1 MAPRHYAD
9 RVKNVRVRRLLILA
23 AGTIVVASCSAD
35 SEPRSGVKNASA
47 GAPIPG
53 PAPEPP
59 PLALATTLPDKELS
73 VTLPT
78 RSDGAAFGTRV
89 AIQRGMIFASAS
101 GRVRRPFSREATGGS
116 AATWPS
122 TI

>member
-78 RSDGAAFGTRV
+78 ILRV
-89 AIQRGMIFASAS
+89 
-101 GRVRRPFSREATGGS
+101 
-116 AATWPS
+116 
-122 TI
+122 